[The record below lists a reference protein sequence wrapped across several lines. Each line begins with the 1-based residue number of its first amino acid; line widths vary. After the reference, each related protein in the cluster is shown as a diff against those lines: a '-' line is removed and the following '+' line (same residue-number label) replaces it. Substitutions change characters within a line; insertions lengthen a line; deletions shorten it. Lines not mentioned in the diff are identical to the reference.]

1 LLETKNK
8 TMSTPIHVIARWKVK
23 EGNMPVVVELLKV
36 VHTRTRQE
44 KGNLLYIIHQSKA
57 DANTLILFEAYENEA
72 AQKAHLSTEHFIKVV
87 VEQIVPLLEER
98 EVTLATPLQGLM

>member
-1 LLETKNK
+1 
-8 TMSTPIHVIARWKVK
+8 MSTPIHVFARWKVK

-44 KGNLLYIIHQSKA
+44 KGNLFYKIHQSQA
-57 DANTLILFEAYENEA
+57 DANTLILFEGYENEA
-72 AQKAHLSTEHFIKVV
+72 AQKAHVNAEHFIKVV

-98 EVTLATPLQGLM
+98 EVTLATPIDGLT